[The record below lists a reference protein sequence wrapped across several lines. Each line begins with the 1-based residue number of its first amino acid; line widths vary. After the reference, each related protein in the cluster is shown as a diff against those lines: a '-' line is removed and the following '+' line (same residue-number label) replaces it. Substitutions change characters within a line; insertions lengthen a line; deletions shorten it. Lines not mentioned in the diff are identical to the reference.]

1 MTPDTHLAL
10 TLTLS
15 GGTAADA
22 RAVVHTLESVF
33 GAADDLPG
41 DGKATVHTAT
51 FDNDVPTGGWAA
63 PPSAPRLS
71 APVTVTLQGS
81 PEAVRRADE
90 TLTAAFTCHEEGMV
104 SGDQEQ
110 EWQLRL
116 EP

>member
-1 MTPDTHLAL
+1 M
-10 TLTLS
+10 
-15 GGTAADA
+15 
-22 RAVVHTLESVF
+22 
-33 GAADDLPG
+33 
-41 DGKATVHTAT
+41 
-51 FDNDVPTGGWAA
+51 
-63 PPSAPRLS
+63 PPLS

-90 TLTAAFTCHEEGMV
+90 TLTSVFTVREEGMV